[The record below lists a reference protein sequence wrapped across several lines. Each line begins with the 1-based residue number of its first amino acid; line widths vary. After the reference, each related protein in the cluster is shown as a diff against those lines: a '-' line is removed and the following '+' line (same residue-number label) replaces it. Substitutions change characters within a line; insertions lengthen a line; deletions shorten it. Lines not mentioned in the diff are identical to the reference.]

1 MNTHIVFHEDLAA
14 AIIDHGYRYP
24 HDSEREEFTRR
35 RILMVYGDGE
45 GGAGI
50 ADGIVDWTPL
60 ERVQAVAAVQLG
72 DPYGGTLMA
81 CDLPA
86 GHPFM
91 ATPIIRRYPHHFHM
105 PSMDTQVEFKTEF
118 PQSEDDAK
126 FQAQLLA
133 VREELAL
140 KTEVPSLREP
150 WRGSEQAQAER
161 QRIIDQLHDNVAA
174 VTGGAG
180 SAEWHASIARAAA
193 EFYTN
198 LLDPALC
205 GVIVDAEFP
214 GTIAA
219 TQNTPAKPMLLVP
232 DGCVLVIPDTEQ
244 PWEFLA
250 RYDTSHMAPTA
261 LVVNRSGYETMK
273 KAAEQMRTECAS
285 AERTAA
291 ALSFEQPIQSRLGRM
306 AK

>member
-105 PSMDTQVEFKTEF
+105 PSMGYGEYSDGRMWFPHAPRGNDSDGEITGCTTHYDLGVKDECAAVLVDSSSTNKT
-118 PQSEDDAK
+118 A
-126 FQAQLLA
+126 
-133 VREELAL
+133 
-140 KTEVPSLREP
+140 TEVRLKME
-150 WRGSEQAQAER
+150 AER
-161 QRIIDQLHDNVAA
+161 DRWYKEQYEATAAQRERIKIDPD
-174 VTGGAG
+174 
-180 SAEWHASIARAAA
+180 
-193 EFYTN
+193 
-198 LLDPALC
+198 LC
-205 GVIVDAEFP
+205 G
-214 GTIAA
+214 TIEAMPDL
-219 TQNTPAKPMLLVP
+219 PAKPRRVLFVP
-232 DGCVLVIPDTEQ
+232 AGCTLFVGPDVDMDQYDEVLIEGVLRFDEPPPVAKPKPKPST
-244 PWEFLA
+244 PAGL
-250 RYDTSHMAPTA
+250 T
-261 LVVNRSGYETMK
+261 
-273 KAAEQMRTECAS
+273 
-285 AERTAA
+285 
-291 ALSFEQPIQSRLGRM
+291 FEQPIQNRLGRM